1 MMNLLAIDTS
11 TDIASVA
18 ISSKGKIYKAE
29 QGGLQK
35 HAEYLLPL
43 IESLLLS
50 ANLSLEKLDAIV
62 FGSGPGSFTGLR
74 IACSV
79 AKGIG
84 FAKDLP
90 LFPVS
95 SLLAIASHAY
105 LTEKRD
111 VNILAMIDAR
121 MNQVYWGCYNR
132 ELDIVEEQVSSI
144 SDITINVEKPI
155 ILAGVGFEAY
165 EALLPKE
172 IQAKIIHKCQIYP
185 KAEAMIRLVEAKKIK
200 VVSAEDALPIYVR
213 NQVAHVAKK
222 GV

>member
-43 IESLLLS
+43 IESLLLN

-95 SLLAIASHAY
+95 SLQAIASEAY
-105 LTEKRD
+105 LNEKRD

-144 SDITINVEKPI
+144 SDITINIEKPL

-185 KAEAMIRLVEAKKIK
+185 KAEAMIRLVEAQKIK
-200 VVSAEDALPIYVR
+200 SVSAADALPIYVR